1 MPIRVHVTTDH
12 EADAIWR
19 LLCAGD
25 LQHDAEIVQ
34 DGIGSLG
41 LVVRRNGQL
50 KAQRVAQSART
61 GPSADGAGS

>member
-1 MPIRVHVTTDH
+1 MSIRIHVTTDH

-41 LVVRRNGQL
+41 LVVRRDGRLTSQRAAQL
-50 KAQRVAQSART
+50 ART
-61 GPSADGAGS
+61 VPSADGAGS

>member
-1 MPIRVHVTTDH
+1 MSIRIHVSSDQ
-12 EADAIWR
+12 EADAVWR

-41 LVVRRNGQL
+41 L
-50 KAQRVAQSART
+50 
-61 GPSADGAGS
+61 